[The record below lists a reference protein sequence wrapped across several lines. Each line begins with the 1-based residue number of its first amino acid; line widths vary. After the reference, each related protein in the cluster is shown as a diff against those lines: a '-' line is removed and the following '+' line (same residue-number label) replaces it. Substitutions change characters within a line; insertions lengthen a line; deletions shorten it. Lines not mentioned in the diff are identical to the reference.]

1 MTNTSSE
8 FFSDIILVTHT
19 KPPSHPR
26 TVTEASQPHHASDH
40 KLLLTSIVHLFLSI
54 KMENS

>member
-40 KLLLTSIVHLFLSI
+40 KLLLTSIVLLFVSI
-54 KMENS
+54 